1 MVKAG
6 SDFLFKESGDKRWWT
21 YGNYYAAPAQYMI
34 GGGTWEKWYAQIKNA
49 LLTAAVRDGDMAHW
63 EPALD
68 SGKDGIGPV
77 YCTAVYTMILA
88 MPYHYI
94 PLYQR

>member
-1 MVKAG
+1 
-6 SDFLFKESGDKRWWT
+6 
-21 YGNYYAAPAQYMI
+21 MI
-34 GGGTWEKWYAQIKNA
+34 GGQTWKKWYSQIQEV
-49 LLTAAVRDGDMAHW
+49 LLKAVTTRGDTSYW
-63 EPALD
+63 DKSKLD
-68 SGKDGIGPV
+68 QGRAVGDV